1 MTFLYCTVQY
11 CRTKFSLQYILWW
24 YMVVSEE
31 KYVLTRGVDNKE
43 FATATARPGDLTSI
57 Q

>member
-57 Q
+57 K